1 MLPLKI
7 KEKVGRVPMTTILEL
22 DNVSLKRNG
31 QWILQ
36 NINWHIQKHEH
47 WVLYGLNGAGKT
59 ALLNMLCAYYFPT
72 EGYVKVLDKVFGQ
85 DYLAEKLRQK
95 IGLVSSKLQQK
106 FYASDTAFEIV
117 LSGAFASIG
126 LYEKPTEEIRQKAIG
141 LLEELNCLTYA
152 DRAYETLS
160 QGERQRVLIAR
171 ALMAD
176 PELLILDEPTTGLD
190 FLAREQLL
198 EALTGISKGTE
209 APTLLYVTHHVEE
222 ILPVFTH
229 TLLLKKGKVFDS
241 GLTKDMLSDEKL
253 SELFECDVTVT
264 WEEDRAGLRKKGN
277 RTLPRT

>member
-1 MLPLKI
+1 MTSIIKLKH
-7 KEKVGRVPMTTILEL
+7 
-22 DNVSLKRNG
+22 VSLKRNG
-31 QWILQ
+31 QWILKD
-36 NINWHIQKHEH
+36 INWEIQKHEN

-72 EGYVKVLDKVFGQ
+72 EGDVKVLGKVFGH

-95 IGLVSSKLQQK
+95 IGLVSTKLQQK
-106 FYASDTAFEIV
+106 FYPSDTAFEIV

-126 LYEKPTEEIRQKAIG
+126 LYEKPTEEMRQKAIE
-141 LLEELNCLTYA
+141 LLKELSSLHYA

-171 ALMAD
+171 ALMTE

-198 EALTGISKGTE
+198 ESIEAMMKKES

-222 ILPVFTH
+222 ILPIFSH
-229 TLLLKKGKVFDS
+229 TLLLKRGEVFDS
-241 GLTKDMLSDEKL
+241 GETKEMLSARKL
-253 SELFECDVTVT
+253 SALFESDVSVI
-264 WEEDRAGLRKKGN
+264 WDEGRASLKKKVQ
-277 RTLPRT
+277 TMDSE

>member
-1 MLPLKI
+1 MEMIVELKHI
-7 KEKVGRVPMTTILEL
+7 
-22 DNVSLKRNG
+22 SLKRNG
-31 QWILQ
+31 HWLLKD
-36 NINWHIQKHEH
+36 INWNIHKDEN

-72 EGYVKVLDKVFGQ
+72 EGHATVLGKVFGR

-106 FYASDTAFEIV
+106 LYPSDTAFQIV

-126 LYEKPTEEIRQKAIG
+126 LYEKPTDEMREKAIG
-141 LLEELNCLTYA
+141 LLEELHCLSYA

-198 EALTGISKGTE
+198 EGLESINKRGN
-209 APTLLYVTHHVEE
+209 APTFLYVTHHVEE
-222 ILPVFTH
+222 ILPIFTH
-229 TLLLKKGKVFDS
+229 TLLLKNGEVFDS
-241 GLTKDMLSDEKL
+241 GLTSKMISEEKL
-253 SELFECDVTVT
+253 SKLFDCDILVT
-264 WEEDRAGLRKKGN
+264 WEKGRVSLRRKF
-277 RTLPRT
+277 

>member
-1 MLPLKI
+1 MKI
-7 KEKVGRVPMTTILEL
+7 KLE
-22 DNVSLKRNG
+22 NVSLKRNG
-31 QWILQ
+31 QWLLRD
-36 NINWHIQKHEH
+36 INWHIQNGEH

-72 EGYVKVLDKVFGQ
+72 EGSVTVLGKKFGQ

-95 IGLVSSKLQQK
+95 IGLVSSNLQQK
-106 FYASDTAFEIV
+106 LYPSDTAYQIV

-126 LYEKPTEEIRQKAIG
+126 LYEKPTDKMREKAIG
-141 LLEELNCLTYA
+141 LLEELHCLSYA

-198 EALTGISKGTE
+198 EALVSINNRIN
-209 APTLLYVTHHVEE
+209 APTFLYVTHHVDE
-222 ILPVFTH
+222 ILPIFTH
-229 TLLLKKGKVFDS
+229 TLLLKSGEVFDS
-241 GLTKDMLSDEKL
+241 GPTYEMISDEKL
-253 SELFECDVTVT
+253 SMLFERDVLVS
-264 WEEDRAGLRKKGN
+264 WENGRASLRRK
-277 RTLPRT
+277 L

>member
-1 MLPLKI
+1 MEKI
-7 KEKVGRVPMTTILEL
+7 IEL
-22 DNVSLKRNG
+22 DQVSLKRNG

-36 NINWHIQKHEH
+36 NINWHIKQDEN

-72 EGYVKVLDKVFGQ
+72 QGSIKVLDKVFGR

-95 IGLVSSKLQQK
+95 IGLVSSRLQQK
-106 FYASDTAFEIV
+106 FYPSDSAFEIV
-117 LSGAFASIG
+117 LSGAYASIG
-126 LYEKPTEEIRQKAIG
+126 LYEKPTEEIREKAIG
-141 LLEELNCLTYA
+141 LLEELHCLSYA

-198 EALTGISKGTE
+198 SALTHISEKST

-222 ILPVFTH
+222 ILPIFTH
-229 TLLLKKGKVFDS
+229 TLLLKNGQVFDS
-241 GLTKDMLSDEKL
+241 GLTKDMLSEEKL
-253 SELFECDVTVT
+253 TELFECKVSVT
-264 WEEDRAGLRKKGN
+264 WENGRASLRK
-277 RTLPRT
+277 R